1 MIHIS
6 FIQVLQVPTIT
17 YINWKN
23 SNHYSNWLVTHLY
36 AQYVNSYKATASIV
50 PQNRVASQTL
60 PQYKRPGEQ
69 IINDDWP

>member
-1 MIHIS
+1 MIHIP
-6 FIQVLQVPTIT
+6 FIQELQVPTIM

-60 PQYKRPGEQ
+60 PTIQAPGGT
-69 IINDDWP
+69 NN